1 MSASR
6 DIRSREDIEL
16 VIQKFYEL
24 LLVDE
29 LVGFLFTE
37 VAHLNMEEHLP
48 KLVDFWEDQLF
59 ATNNYVGN
67 PMRVH
72 MDLHL
77 KEPLSKSHF
86 DRWLQHFNQ
95 TIDSHFT
102 GMKAHLMKERAL
114 SVATV
119 MQIKLHSMP
128 KSL

>member
-1 MSASR
+1 MSAAR
-6 DIRSREDIEL
+6 DISSREDIEL
-16 VIQKFYEL
+16 VVQKFYEL
-24 LLVDE
+24 LLVDD

-37 VAHLNMEEHLP
+37 VVHLNLEEHLP

-59 ATNNYVGN
+59 ATNNYAGN
-67 PMRVH
+67 PLRVH

-77 KEPLSKSHF
+77 KEPLRKAHF
-86 DRWLQHFNQ
+86 NRWLLHFNQ

-102 GMKAHLMKERAL
+102 GMKAHLMKSRAQ

-119 MQIKLHSMP
+119 MQIKLHPMP